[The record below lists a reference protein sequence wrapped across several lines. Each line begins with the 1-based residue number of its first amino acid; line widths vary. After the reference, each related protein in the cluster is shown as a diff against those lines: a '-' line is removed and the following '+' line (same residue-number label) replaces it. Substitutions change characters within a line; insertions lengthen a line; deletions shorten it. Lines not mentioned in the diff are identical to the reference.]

1 MNILEQVEK
10 IAFDSGF
17 SEYGYVK
24 IDDLKYYQEV
34 RTICEGN
41 SCRNY
46 AASWACPPAV
56 GTLSECKE
64 RVEQYDN
71 MLLFTRKYEVEDSF
85 DFEGMQAGLRNEGVK

>member
-46 AASWACPPAV
+46 AASWACP
-56 GTLSECKE
+56 CWE
-64 RVEQYDN
+64 RYCRRRRRYR
-71 MLLFTRKYEVEDSF
+71 FGR
-85 DFEGMQAGLRNEGVK
+85 